1 MRVPRFAG
9 PDVRQFLL
17 PRWYSGE
24 PSITLAGSDYR
35 YLARVLRLREG
46 AELAAVDARG
56 ARYVMRIASVG
67 RAECRVEIAPAP
79 VRVPPEAPSP
89 AGSTPGAPS
98 LTADPDVSITL
109 LQCLPKGRKIDQIIR
124 QATEAGVSR
133 IIPLFSERSL
143 VRRAEEAN
151 RQARLERIARE
162 ALQQSGSGRLPLVE
176 APRPLA
182 SLAEEAGSWGTALF
196 FHEEKLAATS
206 LHELLAE
213 PDECVSILVGPEGGL
228 SPAEVDLLT
237 AAGFRPAHLGGTVLR
252 VETAALYAV
261 AAVRTILQ
269 ERDSWRATQKS

>member
-1 MRVPRFAG
+1 M
-9 PDVRQFLL
+9 RQFLL
-17 PRWYSGE
+17 PSSYSGE
-24 PSITLAGSDYR
+24 PSITLSGRDYR

-46 AELAAVDARG
+46 ATLTAVDARG

-67 RAECRVEIAPAP
+67 RSECRVELSPEPGSPPADTGP
-79 VRVPPEAPSP
+79 EVP
-89 AGSTPGAPS
+89 
-98 LTADPDVSITL
+98 ITL

-143 VRRAEEAN
+143 VRSAEEDN

-162 ALQQSGSGRLPLVE
+162 ALQQSGSGRPPLVE
-176 APRPLA
+176 APRTLA
-182 SLAEEAGSWGTALF
+182 SLAEEPGSWGTALF
-196 FHEEKLAATS
+196 FHEERLAGAT
-206 LHELLAE
+206 LHELLAQ
-213 PDECVSILVGPEGGL
+213 PARSVSVLIGPEGGL